1 MKKKVRMII
10 LGIVVLL
17 VVAIFIGM
25 KIYHFI
31 VIRNVYEAI
40 ENFRSESNRYYL
52 VCTTSY
58 NKITRTEEV
67 LLKDNIAK
75 WNEQVDQIDEYCKW
89 RDSKQNKEYLIY
101 LQSQKFKQ
109 NNLLTTQT
117 DFLKNL
123 PSIILGI
130 YQNDRLDLKLLLRIK
145 YILPINYNNQ
155 KCYKIITNTQTLI
168 VSKDTYLPIYFST
181 QFRDAQTKR
190 KNITEITY
198 QFKVGEVTDEDIAL
212 PDLTGYTEI
221 MEE

>member
-1 MKKKVRMII
+1 MKKKVRMIV

-31 VIRNVYEAI
+31 VIRNIYEAI

-52 VCTTSY
+52 TTITSY
-58 NKITRTEEV
+58 NEMKKTEEI

-75 WNEQVDQIDEYCKW
+75 WNEQIDNIDEYCKW
-89 RDSKQNKEYLIY
+89 RDSELNKEYLIY
-101 LQSQKFKQ
+101 LQSQKFKL
-109 NNLLTTQT
+109 NNLLTTQI

-123 PSIILGI
+123 PDIVLEI
-130 YQNDRLDLKLLLRIK
+130 YQNDKLNIKLLLRIK

-181 QFRDAQTKR
+181 QFRDSETKHN
-190 KNITEITY
+190 NITEITY